1 MAKGYL
7 IARVR
12 VHNEDGFKKFLE
24 MTKTLVEQ
32 YGGKVLVRS
41 PNPEIREGNQFGL
54 ATVIEFE
61 NVEKAR
67 KFYESKQYFIAKKIR
82 EVAADTDLILVKG
95 L

>member
-1 MAKGYL
+1 
-7 IARVR
+7 
-12 VHNEDGFKKFLE
+12 

-32 YGGKVLVRS
+32 YGGKVLVRN

-54 ATVIEFE
+54 ATVIKFE
-61 NVEKAR
+61 NVEKAC
-67 KFYESKQYFIAKKIR
+67 KFYESTQYSNAKKIC

>member
-1 MAKGYL
+1 
-7 IARVR
+7 
-12 VHNEDGFKKFLE
+12 

-32 YGGKVLVRS
+32 YGGKVLVRN

-67 KFYESKQYFIAKKIR
+67 KFYESKQYSNVNKIR
-82 EVAADTDLILVKG
+82 ELAQIQI
-95 L
+95 